1 MSVEAVVDHPA
12 VHQRGVG
19 DKVGKCEGVVVE
31 VKDNLA
37 VVIKT
42 DPTFEKCEYCTLQL
56 YCDQSMGG
64 ISVED

>member
-1 MSVEAVVDHPA
+1 MSVEAIVDHPA
-12 VHQRGVG
+12 VHSANIGENVGRCRGV
-19 DKVGKCEGVVVE
+19 VIE

-42 DPTFEKCEYCTLQL
+42 EPTFEKCEYCTLQL

-64 ISVED
+64 ISMED